1 MNTKKHRKPPH
12 SWFLPILVFAFV
24 WLLMGELISI
34 HQRAIFEFYVF
45 DQHPFSTPD
54 KSGKDKAFKL
64 KSKKSG
70 KDQVDAEYHITPF
83 LTEAES
89 GFIIDFSEYSYAEL
103 CVPIIPDESLRFKSS
118 RAPPSLYDL
127 IPLYFIFL

>member
-1 MNTKKHRKPPH
+1 MNSKEHRKPPQ

-45 DQHPFSTPD
+45 DQHPFATPD

-70 KDQVDAEYHITPF
+70 KDQVETEYHLTPC
-83 LTEAES
+83 LTEAEP
-89 GFIIDFSEYSYAEL
+89 GLIIEFSDYSYVEFCAI
-103 CVPIIPDESLRFKSS
+103 IIPVYTNGLKST
-118 RAPPSLYDL
+118 RAPPTL
-127 IPLYFIFL
+127 